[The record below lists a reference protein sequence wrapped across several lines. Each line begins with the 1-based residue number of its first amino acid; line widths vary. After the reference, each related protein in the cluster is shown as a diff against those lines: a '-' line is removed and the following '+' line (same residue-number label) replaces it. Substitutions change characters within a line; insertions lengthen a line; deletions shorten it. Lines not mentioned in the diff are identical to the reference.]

1 MRPLRTA
8 AAGWI
13 LAAAAGCASIA
24 AVPPPPEAGRFLSRP
39 DSLLERVRRARNR
52 MRDLRGLVE
61 ITLDSGQERYVGK
74 AVLLLRAGGSIR
86 LEPLNFF
93 GRPLIYI
100 IAHNGR
106 LQAYQPGSRKH
117 FRGRATP
124 ENLRQW
130 IGIPLF
136 PKEVVDI
143 LWAEVAA
150 PGKGAQVRAAWDGS
164 GGGPGAYRLEV
175 LMNGGS
181 ARRWWVDA
189 RTFLPIRFQAL
200 GPGGKAVLTVRY
212 DAYRREA
219 DTLLPTDVSVEVGP
233 DERTLEVHYGRVSVN
248 RGLAPP
254 AFHLP
259 VPADVPVIPMGR

>member
-1 MRPLRTA
+1 MAIRKQFLFTCVAIMFGASFALGSVLRGTQVVEAQSATRVFELRTYTT
-8 AAGWI
+8 
-13 LAAAAGCASIA
+13 
-24 AVPPPPEAGRFLSRP
+24 PEGKLDDLQARFRDHTIDLF
-39 DSLLERVRRARNR
+39 ERHGMTNIGYWTPQ
-52 MRDLRGLVE
+52 D
-61 ITLDSGQERYVGK
+61 TPS
-74 AVLLLRAGGSIR
+74 SS
-86 LEPLNFF
+86 NT
-93 GRPLIYI
+93 LIYI

-117 FRGRATP
+117 FRGPATP

-130 IGIPLF
+130 LGIPLS
-136 PKEVVDI
+136 PKEVVNV

-150 PGKGAQVRAAWDGS
+150 SGEGAQVRAAWDGS

-175 LMNGGS
+175 LMKGGS

-200 GPGGKAVLTVRY
+200 NPGGETILTVRY

-219 DTLLPTDVSVEVGP
+219 DTLIPTDVSVEVGP
-233 DERTLEVHYGRVSVN
+233 EKRTLEVHYGRVSVN

-254 AFHLP
+254 AFRLP
-259 VPADVPVIPMGR
+259 APANVPVIPMGR